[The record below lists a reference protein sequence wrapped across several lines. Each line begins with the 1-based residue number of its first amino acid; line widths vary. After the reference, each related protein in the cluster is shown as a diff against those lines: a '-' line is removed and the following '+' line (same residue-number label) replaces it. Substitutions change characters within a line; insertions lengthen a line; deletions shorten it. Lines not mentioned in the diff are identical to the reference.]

1 MAPLLF
7 KQLNEEPKPMQERG
21 AVLSVRTTQL
31 VNKMMARDMNDR
43 FANMGEVKRAIQEAL
58 DSLDK

>member
-1 MAPLLF
+1 
-7 KQLNEEPKPMQERG
+7 MQERG